1 MNKVVCLGVDI
12 AGADNTWV
20 AGIARSDSGL
30 DVVLP
35 PQLMTLDGIVAYCQ
49 QEQVVAVA
57 IDGQL
62 SMATSDERGFR
73 ASDKELRELLPRQ
86 NRNWV
91 ASFNSLMAVP
101 MRSMLLAERLTPDVG
116 TMLEVHPRASMWF
129 AFSESMPLA
138 VRRYKKHEDAPQHV
152 ASLWK
157 GWSERYGI
165 RSDVAPTTD
174 GGIDAIVCATVA
186 WLYGNRPDTLHF
198 LRHPATHK
206 TGYGPFYVLRPTN

>member
-1 MNKVVCLGVDI
+1 MSKIVYLGVDI

-20 AGIARSDSGL
+20 AGVSPEGQELAI
-30 DVVLP
+30 VLP
-35 PQLMTLDGIVAYCQ
+35 PQLMALDEIVAYCQ
-49 QEQVVAVA
+49 QEQVMAVA

-73 ASDKELRELLPRQ
+73 ASDYELRELLPRA

-129 AFSESMPLA
+129 AFAETMPLS
-138 VRRYKKHEDAPQHV
+138 VRRYKKHEEATEHV
-152 ASLWK
+152 AALWQ
-157 GWSERYGI
+157 GWSSRFGI
-165 RSDVAPTTD
+165 QTTAVPTTD
-174 GGIDAIVCATVA
+174 GGIDAVVCATVA
-186 WLYGNRPDTLHF
+186 WLYGNRPEALHF

-206 TGYGPFYVLRPTN
+206 TGYGPFYVLRPE